1 MTEKQFLTLT
11 ALAELLRYPGEHLH
25 SFACDKQNVRMLAQL
40 CPEAAVFAQALGAMD
55 IVTAQQAYVQVFDMD
70 AGCSLHLAW
79 HVYGDTP
86 HLGRGLA
93 ALLELYSDAGFQ
105 PLPGETPDS
114 LPLMLQFMAQA
125 PAWARAVLCEKFAPV
140 VHTVA
145 ENTVKHGSIYT
156 PLLRAVARR
165 MLVDATAPESAL
177 PKEEQA

>member
-1 MTEKQFLTLT
+1 MSGFAIQ
-11 ALAELLRYPGEHLH
+11 LRGVH
-25 SFACDKQNVRMLAQL
+25 
-40 CPEAAVFAQALGAMD
+40 
-55 IVTAQQAYVQVFDMD
+55 
-70 AGCSLHLAW
+70 AG
-79 HVYGDTP
+79 YGTRPVLNGIDWEIEE
-86 HLGRGLA
+86 GGMA

-156 PLLRAVARR
+156 PLLRAVARS